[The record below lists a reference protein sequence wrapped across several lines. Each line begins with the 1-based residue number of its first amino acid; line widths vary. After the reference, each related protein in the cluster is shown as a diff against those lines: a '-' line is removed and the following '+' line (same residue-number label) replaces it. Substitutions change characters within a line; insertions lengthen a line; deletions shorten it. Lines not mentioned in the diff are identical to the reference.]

1 MSITNNGGVSISGG
15 EVAITGGLSV
25 AGATGTVA
33 VTAGKMSVAGGATI
47 KDRTF
52 VVGGTGAL
60 AVTSGSLSLTA
71 GAGLTNQ
78 GTAATTVAGMTTL
91 GVAGAS
97 GTAGN
102 LTVSGGAINADGG
115 LTVEKGTLTVAG
127 GNLTVGKTD
136 DIKDLVVN
144 DGGAVVIDSPDNSLS
159 VTGSL
164 SVSGAT
170 GDFSI
175 KQGALDVAGAA
186 ANNGR
191 AITVDNGGTF
201 NIGQTLTVAGS
212 SAAILLNSGTVA
224 VTGATTVGAENATA
238 GDALLRIVGGTFN
251 ANSGLSVNNW
261 ASVDVDGASARLD
274 VAGALTV
281 TGPGGDFKVQQG
293 AVNVGGGATFV
304 SRSLEVGGGATN
316 ATFDVAE
323 RLTVAGTGSGV
334 SVWDNGT
341 VTVTGATTIGG
352 ENATAAD
359 ALLRIIGG
367 TFNANSGLSV
377 NNLASVDVD
386 GANARLDVAGALTVT
401 GPGGD
406 FKVQQGAVNVGGSA
420 AFVSRSLEV
429 GGGATNATFDV
440 AERLTVAGTGS
451 GVSVWDNGT
460 VTVTGATTIGGADV
474 ETLLRVANATF
485 NANGGLTIDNGASV
499 GFIDPNARLAVTG
512 PLAVNG
518 ASGSLNFQQGALD
531 VTGTAAI
538 DGRNVTVGGTGTF
551 SVSETLAVAG
561 ANADLSLLGGGGAT
575 VAGATTVG
583 NAGATAADATLFVGT
598 AGKFAAEGGLA
609 VNKHATLRVGTGPS
623 LAGAGAVVVG
633 KAGAP
638 ADLTIASD
646 AGFHLVAA
654 NIADKA
660 VAVTGNLVIGGAAA
674 DATPITLT
682 RGTIDVTGGATITN
696 RSVTLGGPTADDGVV
711 LAVRKAGSAPDVTD
725 GTLFIAGA
733 GRVRLAN
740 TASALHVAEVALVD
754 QASTLV
760 FGAAADGAY
769 TITGAGGVEIA
780 APVTF
785 ELTGENTFA
794 GGVTLTQGLLSVTN
808 LTGIGAQGS
817 RSLRFNGGGVHF
829 ADSFTSDEG
838 IVFTRAGNAAV
849 SIDAAGAGKTFTVTN
864 LLSGQGDV
872 ILDANGGTIVLSRDN
887 TYGGVGSKTVIR
899 DGTLQISKI
908 GNLGTGA
915 SPADSKRTVLVGS
928 GLEDTATLAIEG
940 TQLVNDDLLALTFA
954 GSGSGLSILDAANTF
969 TLKDQIEAIDFVKK
983 GEGTLVLTNSANLN
997 KSLTVAGGTV
1007 AVTKAGQLGDGDV
1020 TLAGGFLK
1028 IDSGDIS
1035 VPSDAGDIASSNDAL
1050 NAGKLIRFAGAAA
1063 ADATLASGFDI
1074 AAAKSFTLENDITQ
1088 NGGAGTVTLVKK
1100 GDGKLVLAGT
1110 GTGAQVDNI
1119 LQAGTLAV
1127 TKVEQLGATATV
1139 TFAGGALGIGNGL
1152 TAAALADDTG
1162 FNLVWGGANAA
1173 LDAGFDIAAESTF
1186 TIGSNA
1192 LGQYDTVTGALV
1204 KKGEGTLVLANA
1216 GIAYGGGTVI
1226 EAGTLRSEGDFNFRE
1241 GKYTVNGGK
1250 LEADRADLT
1259 VTALAGTARVVEK
1272 LDAVNG
1278 NSSFDPKQ
1286 YELDAGTVQIASGA
1300 ADDVASQ
1307 RTAKLTVKET
1317 GKDGFWGRILGF
1329 FTAGA
1334 DSEANPEAL
1343 AGNLVVAA
1351 ADKEVRLVGNASKVG
1366 TVDVTSG
1373 TLRVDA
1379 ADVQVAT
1386 DDTRTFRGS
1395 LTANSVTV
1403 NGTAAQ
1409 RARLAGSGDIIAPA
1423 VNIGQFGTLL
1433 GDRAGTLS
1441 VKGDVTLAKGATL
1454 ELGAFQSHVVA
1465 AAQPYFNIEGKLT
1478 GATKAGEYTQV
1489 VLLSGEREAGL
1500 YRVATTTGGVIGN
1513 FSTGIDSQ
1521 DIQKSNLG
1529 KTLDLV
1535 SVKDVDAV
1543 RVWNGTV
1550 DETTGVGTWTA
1561 GGTDWQDTTGQKR
1574 GDLHQFTNHVVVG
1587 VIGAD
1592 GTAVAAGGTIN
1603 VVDIPGSEITDA
1615 KANWL
1620 TNGLQFGQEG
1630 VSTGTEEWTLTGA
1643 NLALNG
1649 NKDKQ
1654 TTINIAAGKATIE
1667 NILTGEA
1674 SLRKTGTGR
1683 LDLTGANTYKGGTII
1698 DEGTLFAATDSV
1710 LGDAAGAITLKS
1722 SGYLGL
1728 AEGFTTNRAIRV
1740 ENVESRTEDA
1750 AWAGIY
1756 ALGTA
1761 HLNGELTGN
1770 GKLELGNGYQ
1780 YIGQTGQS
1788 NYVFAGGN
1796 KVNYDGEISVEQ
1808 GASLKVNGE
1817 GRIGTLV
1824 VDGVLHGS
1832 FGHTLTVTSL
1842 TLSSTAEVKVTL
1854 PEGADT
1860 SVSVFKGADVTLG
1873 GQLSGLDLPAGYT
1886 VGDGGVDLYLFDY
1899 ANYAGGELV
1908 ISDAV
1913 KARYADSNFTFG
1925 VISNGRLVLNSKS
1938 GPGGK
1943 DDGGNNGGGNNNGGN
1958 NNGGGNGNYEEIDY
1972 GKDEQSQNWTN
1983 DKFVGGQSW
1992 NHGTAVFNGTGSE
2005 EKPVNIEGLVRIAG
2019 LTING
2024 ENFLLRD
2031 AGGQNGQLYLQAAQG
2046 EARVALTVITDGSAT
2061 IAIPV
2066 GGESDFVKKGAG
2078 LLTLSANSDYAK
2090 TGFVEEGTLYVTGKF
2105 SNATFEV
2112 TGGLLRVN
2120 GQAKKVTV
2128 GPDGTLEGLFSDTTG
2143 SRGVNIGTLVV
2154 EGGRLKPGNSPGT
2167 LRVGALVQNGGLIE
2181 FERGDKIEVLAG
2193 AGGTPD
2199 GQAVFAKAPN
2209 GAQVGLALS
2218 DSRGYTFGNNYTFV
2232 TAENGVTFATHDAV
2246 RVWEVGNSRLFSG
2259 FRAEAAGREGRFYLQ
2274 RDRAF
2279 NTVALSANQYAVA
2292 NALDREDIDGRSSV
2306 DPIYDA
2312 IASASNDQVN
2322 DVRVAFNQLS
2332 GEVHASAKGVLIDE
2346 SRHLREA
2353 TLNRTR
2359 AALTGSTTAAPGQVV
2374 QTPTGSNL
2382 SVWGQAYG
2390 SWGETKSTSN
2400 TAKLDRS
2407 TGGFALGFDAGIA
2420 DAWRLGVA
2428 GGYAQSDIESKSNMS
2443 KADVDNYNLAVY
2455 GGGQFG
2461 NLGLRFGFGHTWHRL
2476 DTRRELNVPSLGLR
2490 DTASATYDARTL
2502 QLYGEVGYALDFN
2515 GAAVEP
2521 FVNLAYVHHNSDN
2534 FVERSALAGSS
2545 FALRS
2550 LGHNEGTGFSTL
2562 GVRLSKGFDLSG
2574 IKGTASGTIGWRH
2587 AFGDVDPQSAFISA
2601 NSNNLFTVTG
2611 APIAENALVLGVGLD
2626 VEIATG
2632 TTLGVSYNGQVGNH
2646 VGDHGVRGNFSVKF

>member
-1 MSITNNGGVSISGG
+1 MSVANYGSISISGG
-15 EVAITGGLSV
+15 KVA
-25 AGATGTVA
+25 
-33 VTAGKMSVAGGATI
+33 VAGGLTVTNPTGTLAVSGGEMAVAGDAAI
-47 KDRTF
+47 QSRTF
-52 VVGGTGAL
+52 VVGGAGAFT
-60 AVTSGSLSLTA
+60 VTSGGLSLK
-71 GAGLTNQ
+71 GGGGLTNRD
-78 GTAATTVAGMTTL
+78 TAVTTVAGMITL
-91 GVAGAS
+91 GNLLS
-97 GTAGN
+97 GSKSVGT
-102 LTVSGGAINADGG
+102 LTVGGGTVNADGG
-115 LTVEKGTLTVAG
+115 LNVGNGGALSVEG
-127 GNLTVGKTD
+127 GDLTVGKTD

-144 DGGAVVIDSPDNSLS
+144 DGGAVVINGLDKSLS
-159 VTGSL
+159 VTGGL

-191 AITVDNGGTF
+191 TITVDNGGTF
-201 NIGQTLTVAGS
+201 NIGQTLTVAGG
-212 SAAILLNSGTVA
+212 SAAILLNSGTVT

-238 GDALLRIVGGTFN
+238 ADAQLRIVDGTFN
-251 ANSGLSVNNW
+251 ANSSLSVNNW
-261 ASVDVDGASARLD
+261 ASVNINSTNARLD

-293 AVNVGGGATFV
+293 AVNVGGGAT
-304 SRSLEVGGGATN
+304 
-316 ATFDVAE
+316 
-323 RLTVAGTGSGV
+323 
-334 SVWDNGT
+334 
-341 VTVTGATTIGG
+341 
-352 ENATAAD
+352 
-359 ALLRIIGG
+359 
-367 TFNANSGLSV
+367 
-377 NNLASVDVD
+377 
-386 GANARLDVAGALTVT
+386 
-401 GPGGD
+401 
-406 FKVQQGAVNVGGSA
+406 
-420 AFVSRSLEV
+420 FVSRSLEV

-538 DGRNVTVGGTGTF
+538 DGRNVTVGGTSTF

-561 ANADLSLLGGGGAT
+561 ANAYLSLLDGGAAT

-623 LAGAGAVVVG
+623 LAGAGALVVG

-674 DATPITLT
+674 DTTPITLT
-682 RGTIDVTGGATITN
+682 RGTIDVTGGATIRN
-696 RSVTLGGPTADDGVV
+696 RSVTLGGPTAVDGVV

-760 FGAAADGAY
+760 FGAATDRTY
-769 TITGAGGVEIA
+769 PITGAGGVEIA

-915 SPADSKRTVLVGS
+915 SPADSKRTVLVGN

-1050 NAGKLIRFAGAAA
+1050 NAGKLIRFVGAAA

-1100 GDGKLVLAGT
+1100 GDGRLVLAGT

-1186 TIGSNA
+1186 TIGNTA
-1192 LGQYDTVTGALV
+1192 LGQYDTVNTVTGALV

-1272 LDAVNG
+1272 LDADNG

-1300 ADDVASQ
+1300 ADDAASQ

-1403 NGTAAQ
+1403 NGTEAQ

-1423 VNIGQFGTLL
+1423 VDIGQFGTLL

-1441 VKGDVTLAKGATL
+1441 IKGDVTLAKGATL
-1454 ELGAFQSHVVA
+1454 ELGAFQSHVIA
-1465 AAQPYFNIEGKLT
+1465 AVQPYFNIEGKLT
-1478 GATKAGEYTQV
+1478 GATKAGAYTQV

-1592 GTAVAAGGTIN
+1592 GTAVAAGGAIN
-1603 VVDIPGSEITDA
+1603 VVDIPGSETTDA
-1615 KANWL
+1615 RSNWL

-1649 NKDKQ
+1649 DKDKQ
-1654 TTINIAAGKATIE
+1654 TTINIAAGRATIE

-1683 LDLTGANTYKGGTII
+1683 LDLTSANTYKGGTVI
-1698 DEGTLFAATDSV
+1698 DEGTLFVATDSV
-1710 LGDAAGAITLKS
+1710 LGAAAGSITLKS

-1788 NYVFAGGN
+1788 NYIFAGDN
-1796 KVNYDGEISVEQ
+1796 KVNYDGEISVER

-1873 GQLSGLDLPAGYT
+1873 GQLSALDLPAGYT

-1913 KARYADSNFTFG
+1913 KAKYADSNFTFG

-1943 DDGGNNGGGNNNGGN
+1943 DDGGNNDGGNNNGGNSDGGN
-1958 NNGGGNGNYEEIDY
+1958 NNGGGNGSYEEIDY
-1972 GKDEQSQNWTN
+1972 GKGEQNQNWTS
-1983 DKFVGGQSW
+1983 DKFVSGQNWSR
-1992 NHGTAVFNGTGSE
+1992 GTAVFNGTGSE

-2024 ENFLLRD
+2024 QNFLLRD
-2031 AGGQNGQLYLQAAQG
+2031 AGGQNGQLYLQAEVG
-2046 EARVALTVITDGSAT
+2046 EARVALNVAADGPAT
-2061 IAIPV
+2061 IAVPV
-2066 GGESDFVKKGAG
+2066 GGESDFLKKGVG

-2090 TGFVEEGTLYVTGKF
+2090 TGFVEEGALYVTGKF

-2120 GQAKKVTV
+2120 GQAGKVTV
-2128 GPDGTLEGLFSDTTG
+2128 GPDGTLEGLFSDTIG
-2143 SRGVNIGTLVV
+2143 IRGVNIGTLIVD
-2154 EGGRLKPGNSPGT
+2154 GGRLKPGNSPGT
-2167 LRVGALVQNGGLIE
+2167 LRVGALIQNGGMIE

-2209 GAQVGLALS
+2209 GTQVGLALF

-2232 TAENGVTFATHDAV
+2232 TAENGVMFATHDAV
-2246 RVWEVGNSRLFSG
+2246 RVLEVGNSRLFSG
-2259 FRAEAAGREGRFYLQ
+2259 FRAEAAGGEGRFYLQ

-2292 NALDREDIDGRSSV
+2292 NALDRADIDGRSSV

-2407 TGGFALGFDAGIA
+2407 IGGFALGFDAGIA

-2428 GGYAQSDIESKSNMS
+2428 GGYAQSDIESKSNLS

-2521 FVNLAYVHHNSDN
+2521 FVNLAYVRHSSDN